1 MLAPLFLASL
11 VRGHATL
18 AKFDPRL
25 VRHIRAT
32 ANLPSWSAIYFD
44 DIDDDTTV
52 QMATREANDG
62 CRSAA
67 WLLKLYFPEL
77 DTENSLPGLTYKQN
91 VQCGEGVDNAVG
103 CFFGGRI
110 NFEENGVEKLGWPN
124 FPAGLIQ
131 VEAGI
136 SAEYEFHVCLHELLH
151 AFRFN
156 SLFHNNIIEGNLINA
171 NNLCSLWKIEH
182 GNAEEQPYARGHWS
196 IDQNTA
202 TPRQKTGKHIYSTG
216 NAGNDE
222 SDSIH
227 ELMTSVA
234 IPSRSPGSD
243 VVDDV
248 MSYLSAST
256 LLVINLNF
264 PDAKRRWC
272 FPIDGTPG
280 IDEGT
285 FGCGANQKCVALGDL
300 AAGEDKR
307 VEDSFDSEWNDVPGV
322 CVYNNNN
329 EVVTSDDSPGLVL
342 DNTAENCNYA
352 PDAIL
357 DAGNTGGGG
366 GGGGGGGF
374 IITSSALLPEGPLV
388 FWTVLLA
395 AGATTLAV
403 VSVI

>member
-32 ANLPSWSAIYFD
+32 AELPSWNAIDFD
-44 DIDDDTTV
+44 NIDQDTTV
-52 QMATREANDG
+52 GQATREANVG

-67 WLLKLYFPEL
+67 WLLKLYFPEIY
-77 DTENSLPGLTYKQN
+77 TENDLPGLTYKQN
-91 VQCGEGVDNAVG
+91 VQCGEGVTNAVG
-103 CFFGGRI
+103 CFFAGRI
-110 NFEENGVEKLGWPN
+110 NFEENGVGKLDSDN
-124 FPAGLIQ
+124 FPRGLIQ

-136 SAEYEFHVCLHELLH
+136 SAEYEFHVCLHELIH
-151 AFRFN
+151 RFRFN
-156 SLFHNNIIEGNLINA
+156 SVFHNNIIEGNPVNA
-171 NNLCSLWKIEH
+171 NNLCNLWRMEH
-182 GNAEEQPYARGHWS
+182 GDAEEQPYARGHWS

-202 TPRQKTGKHIYSTG
+202 NPRQKTGKHIYSTG
-216 NAGNDE
+216 NAGDDE

-234 IPSRSPGSD
+234 IPSGGN

-264 PDAKRRWC
+264 PGLKRRWC
-272 FPIDGTPG
+272 FPIEGTPG
-280 IDEGT
+280 IAEGT
-285 FGCGANQKCVALGDL
+285 FRCGANQKCVALGDL
-300 AAGEDKR
+300 ADGEDKR
-307 VEDSFDSEWNDVPGV
+307 VDDSFDGEWNDVPGV
-322 CVYNNNN
+322 CVDNNNV
-329 EVVTSDDSPGLVL
+329 VVTPGNSPDLEL
-342 DNTAENCNYA
+342 DNDAANCNYA

-357 DAGNTGGGG
+357 DAGNNGGG

-374 IITSSALLPEGPLV
+374 IITSSASLPEGPSV

-395 AGATTLAV
+395 TGATALAV
-403 VSVI
+403 VSSI